1 MYRAYMSLA
10 AASAIAY
17 AALRELMHPGQH
29 RTSAAEYE
37 EAMGLISAH
46 ISIVVPIFG
55 ALAEGEP
62 VQEIA
67 RDVVAQGRFRW
78 GGLRLEF
85 DDGRASYVNLAI
97 RKGELDPILER
108 LRFAYAPL
116 TPRSPVQSASSIKS
130 MLTKAR
136 G

>member
-1 MYRAYMSLA
+1 MYRSYMALA

-46 ISIVVPIFG
+46 ISIVVPIYG
-55 ALAEGEP
+55 ALAEGGP
-62 VQEIA
+62 LQEIP
-67 RDVVAQGRFRW
+67 RDVLAQGRFRW

-85 DDGRASYVNLAI
+85 DDGRPPYVSLAI
-97 RKGELDPILER
+97 RKGELDPVLER
-108 LRFAYAPL
+108 LRSAYAPL
-116 TPRSPVQSASSIKS
+116 TARSPVQGTASLRS